1 MTDHKPDKKRA
12 AEAAEPTPGIDSF
25 KQTLEKHGLE
35 LRRDQTHTLQVN
47 IGLLCNQACKHCHLN
62 AGPRRKEVMSRS
74 TMNDVIA
81 YARRVGFEVIDITGG
96 APEMVPDIGYLIS
109 ELAPLTPRL
118 MLRSNLTALAI
129 EGREQL
135 LEICIRNRV
144 VIVSSFPATNQGQTD
159 SQRGEGVWEE
169 SLRML
174 KRLNEVGYGVEG
186 SGLEL
191 DLVANPSG
199 AFLPTSQQ
207 EAERK
212 FKRDLERKF
221 GIAFNHL
228 YTFANMPL
236 GRFRSWLEKSGNYPQ
251 YMEKLAQSFNPCTIA
266 ELMCRTLV
274 SVSWDGYLYDCD
286 FNQAEDLPLG
296 GKKIHVAMM
305 EGLPEPGTLIAAGDH
320 CYACTAGSGF
330 T

>member
-1 MTDHKPDKKRA
+1 MRG
-12 AEAAEPTPGIDSF
+12 E
-25 KQTLEKHGLE
+25 
-35 LRRDQTHTLQVN
+35 THTLQVN
-47 IGLLCNQACKHCHLN
+47 VGLLCNQACRHCHLE
-62 AGPRRKEVMSRS
+62 AGPTRREVMSRA

-81 YARRVGFEVIDITGG
+81 YARRVRFEVIDITGG
-96 APEMVPDIGYLIS
+96 APEMVPDIEYLIG

-118 MLRSNLTALAI
+118 MLRSNLTALGQ
-129 EGREQL
+129 EGRERL
-135 LEICIRNRV
+135 LELCVRQRV
-144 VIVSSFPATNQGQTD
+144 VIVSSFPATNPGQTD
-159 SQRGEGVWEE
+159 SQRGQGVWEQ
-169 SLRML
+169 SIAMLR
-174 KRLNEVGYGVEG
+174 RLNEEGYGIEG

-191 DLVANPSG
+191 DLVANPAG

-221 GIAFNHL
+221 GIVFNHI

-236 GRFRSWLEKSGNYPQ
+236 GRFRAWLEKSGNYRP
-251 YMEKLAQSFNPCTIA
+251 YMEKLAQSFNPCTVSG
-266 ELMCRTLV
+266 LMCRTLV

-286 FNQAEDLPLG
+286 FNQAEGLPLG
-296 GKKIHVAMM
+296 GEKIHVAMM
-305 EGLPEPGTLIAAGDH
+305 PGLPEPGTPIAVGDH